1 MSATDDVY
9 AELQSQIDA
18 TLSALKADLG
28 KMRTGRANAA
38 ILDGVRVDYFGSMS
52 PLSQV
57 ANVNVSDARLIT
69 VKPWDKSI
77 IAEVEKAIMAAE
89 IGITPQNDGEIIRL
103 PIPALTEERRKE
115 LAKQV
120 KQRAEDSRISL
131 RNHRRDANDFLKEL
145 EKEKE
150 ISQDDLKKALEK
162 VQQVTDAG
170 NKSID
175 EIIAKKENELLDF

>member
-9 AELQSQIDA
+9 AELQSQIG
-18 TLSALKADLG
+18 TSLTALKTELG
-28 KMRTGRANAA
+28 KMRTGRANVA
-38 ILDGVRVDYFGSMS
+38 ILDSVRVDYFGSMT
-52 PLSQV
+52 PLDQV
-57 ANVNVSDARLIT
+57 ANVNVADARLIT
-69 VKPWDKSI
+69 VKPWDKTI
-77 IAEVEKAIMAAE
+77 ISEVEKAIMAAE

-103 PIPALTEERRKE
+103 PVPTLTEERRKE

-162 VQQVTDAG
+162 VQQITDAS
-170 NKSID
+170 NKKID
-175 EIIAKKENELLDF
+175 DIITNKEKELLDF

>member
-9 AELQSQIDA
+9 AELQSQIGTSLTA
-18 TLSALKADLG
+18 FKTELG
-28 KMRTGRANAA
+28 KMRTGRANVA
-38 ILDGVRVDYFGSMS
+38 ILDSVRVDYFGSMT
-52 PLSQV
+52 PLDQV
-57 ANVNVSDARLIT
+57 ANVNVADARMIT
-69 VKPWDKSI
+69 VKPWDKTI
-77 IAEVEKAIMAAE
+77 ISDVEKAIMAAE

-103 PIPALTEERRKE
+103 PVPTLTEERRKE

-162 VQQVTDAG
+162 VQQITDAG
-170 NKSID
+170 NKKID
-175 EIIAKKENELLDF
+175 DIITNKEKELLDF

>member
-1 MSATDDVY
+1 MASCAFP
-9 AELQSQIDA
+9 ACP
-18 TLSALKADLG
+18 K
-28 KMRTGRANAA
+28 
-38 ILDGVRVDYFGSMS
+38 
-52 PLSQV
+52 V
-57 ANVNVSDARLIT
+57 ANVNVADARMIT
-69 VKPWDKSI
+69 VKPWDKTI
-77 IAEVEKAIMAAE
+77 ISDVEKAIMAAE

-103 PIPALTEERRKE
+103 PVPTLTEERRKE

-162 VQQVTDAG
+162 VQQITDAG
-170 NKSID
+170 NKKID
-175 EIIAKKENELLDF
+175 DIITNKEKELLDF

>member
-1 MSATDDVY
+1 MSAIDDVY
-9 AELQSQIDA
+9 AELKGQIDA
-18 TLSALKADLG
+18 TLNALKGDLG

-52 PLSQV
+52 PLNQV
-57 ANVNVSDARLIT
+57 ANVNVADARLIT

-77 IAEVEKAIMAAE
+77 IAEVEKAIMGAE
-89 IGITPQNDGEIIRL
+89 IGITPQNDGEMIRL

>member
-1 MSATDDVY
+1 MSAIDDVY
-9 AELQSQIDA
+9 AELKSQVDA
-18 TLSALKADLG
+18 TLTALKGDLG

-38 ILDGVRVDYFGSMS
+38 ILDSVRVDYFGSMS

-57 ANVNVSDARLIT
+57 ANVNVADARLIT

-77 IAEVEKAIMAAE
+77 IAEVEKAIMGAE

-162 VQQVTDAG
+162 VQQVTDTG

-175 EIIAKKENELLDF
+175 DIIAKKENELLDF

>member
-1 MSATDDVY
+1 MSATNDVY
-9 AELQSQIDA
+9 NELQGQIDSS
-18 TLSALKADLG
+18 LSALKAGLG

-38 ILDGVRVDYFGSMS
+38 ILDAVRVDYFGSMS
-52 PLSQV
+52 PLNQV
-57 ANVNVSDARLIT
+57 ANVSVPDARMIV

-77 IAEVEKAIMAAE
+77 IAEVEKAIMSAE

-103 PIPALTEERRKE
+103 PVPALTEERRKD
-115 LAKQV
+115 LVKQV
-120 KQRAEDSRISL
+120 KQKGEDSRISL
-131 RNHRRDANDFLKEL
+131 RNHRREANDFLKEL

-162 VQQVTDAG
+162 VQQVTDSG

-175 EIIAKKENELLDF
+175 EILATKEKELLEF